1 MNVQVFVRCVTE
13 AMNAAD
19 ADDEEI
25 PPTQRDPNVVHST
38 IPCPPPR
45 AKEEA
50 AAVSEIVA

>member
-19 ADDEEI
+19 ADDEQI

-38 IPCPPPR
+38 IPRPAPS
-45 AKEEA
+45 AEEDA